1 MKKKLVLEFETGL
14 PPKYKKW
21 AKEAVENFVSLFPE
35 YKDNLSVELDSAPVS
50 LSRTELE
57 NIISRS
63 SSTQPQL
70 IRDLYEEQSDGTF
83 LRKDSLDWL
92 VKNSKVSDT
101 VDLGK
106 ILDAKTQKH
115 AVPGKQSAYYTDQP
129 LLISVCN
136 QKGCGKNGGHYV
148 FGARGVSNSIGGPCI
163 AAKTCEEAC
172 QGYSEQELEAYFKD
186 IIIHELGHSFN
197 ATHEE
202 RKNCVEN
209 LGPHCTDPACLMY
222 EYAYTS
228 TSFNRRMTEKKD
240 NPFCKDCMESMR
252 EYMQNFLKLE
262 RTNDNQQSSNETNKP
277 DEQLLLSG
285 LSDEEKAFLKDY
297 LDYIR
302 SSGIKRSKED
312 LLWDRVYLLEKFRSQ
327 RQNTNAAA
335 QALKREFKTI
345 AETFDW
351 KKEEYKNKLPPQT
364 RQKVETFLT
373 QQAGQSIEINDQPLP
388 PTEEKEKNTF
398 YKTQLRGILRDSAQ
412 NENLEYCEE
421 PRAKGFKAELKAADG
436 SKTTIEA
443 NNSQQISLMAHNEKG
458 EKVVPP
464 FRRFMDIVSYAQ
476 LRHSSVSFG
485 EIKTPEFKAS
495 LMIACLKAQP
505 PVRMK
510 GAPKMTEEFLNVLN
524 PQTAKALHEAYY
536 SRRIE
541 KELPTYQG
549 LKRSRAERYLELK
562 RQKEPLKPREWS
574 ELFYHEDQLVG
585 DIALGDARKKFKSER
600 PREEEW
606 HQKTGYKPQRVV
618 HYDNKRPG
626 DASWKLHLDVT
637 PNPDEPT
644 TKAVTRYL
652 EKLDMDYKIC
662 GGEENGKGITV
673 YVGSY
678 QDTLALST
686 RLQMEFGDKV
696 KLPARYTDQFNQETE
711 FHDVATGRFMIAANY
726 DPETKKETPVFDEV
740 YPTTVR
746 GISPARLD
754 EHNST
759 GFLIKAAKQMKLV
772 PEQTPND
779 YKQITD
785 AKQHYDIDMLE
796 NYVSHRLYAKHLGA
810 FYYGDNAERFEKH
823 LFNDKLPE
831 TGSPERTKWDILAN
845 KYEQFIKDNCPE
857 KIDLMKKHIE
867 NYEPIDFAKENTNRN
882 SRQQEK
888 PDLTQQVI
896 DAKRKKTR

>member
-1 MKKKLVLEFETGL
+1 MAKKTFYLNFENGL
-14 PPKYKKW
+14 DEQYVNW
-21 AKEAVENFVSLFPE
+21 AKEAVQEFINLFPE
-35 YKDNLSVELDSAPVS
+35 YKGNFAVEENNFSYANVDVLKTIAEFNKELYQSRGKVFDEANFWRTFDRLPDGSYKASLQKQIALASRNGIIDIQKLSSLQADSMANKYGASSQILINITKQKAGGNIRGISSELSVNISAGTCAELGYKGD
-50 LSRTELE
+50 
-57 NIISRS
+57 
-63 SSTQPQL
+63 
-70 IRDLYEEQSDGTF
+70 DLKS
-83 LRKDSLDWL
+83 
-92 VKNSKVSDT
+92 
-101 VDLGK
+101 
-106 ILDAKTQKH
+106 
-115 AVPGKQSAYYTDQP
+115 
-129 LLISVCN
+129 
-136 QKGCGKNGGHYV
+136 
-148 FGARGVSNSIGGPCI
+148 
-163 AAKTCEEAC
+163 
-172 QGYSEQELEAYFKD
+172 YFKD

-197 ATHEE
+197 ATHEG

-209 LGPHCTDPACLMY
+209 LGSHCTDKNCLMY
-222 EYAYTS
+222 EYAYTNE
-228 TSFNRRMTEKKD
+228 SFNRRKKLKE
-240 NPFCKDCMESMR
+240 PFCNDCMESMR

-262 RTNDNQQSSNETNKP
+262 RTNDNRQNRTEASVSNEQ
-277 DEQLLLSG
+277 DFLSG

-302 SSGIKRSKED
+302 SSGIRRSKED

-327 RQNTNAAA
+327 RQSTNTAA
-335 QALKREFKTI
+335 QTLKQEFKTI

-364 RQKVETFLT
+364 RQKIETFLT

-388 PTEEKEKNTF
+388 PTAEKETSTL
-398 YKTQLRGILRDSAQ
+398 YKTQLRGILRDSARA
-412 NENLEYCEE
+412 EHLEYSEE
-421 PRAKGFKAELKAADG
+421 PCKQGFKAELKAADG

-443 NNSQQISLMAHNEKG
+443 ANPRQVSLMAHNAKG

-464 FRRFMDIVSYAQ
+464 FRRFMDVVSYAQ

-510 GAPKMTEEFLNVLN
+510 GAPKMTEEFLNLLN

-549 LKRSRAERYLELK
+549 LKRSQAERYLQLK
-562 RQKEPLKPREWS
+562 NQKEPLEQREWS

-585 DIALGDARKKFKSER
+585 DIALSDAQKKFKSER

-606 HQKTGYKPQRVV
+606 HQKTGYAPQRVV
-618 HYDNKRPG
+618 HYEDKRPG

-644 TKAVTRYL
+644 TKAITQYL

-662 GGEENGKGITV
+662 GGEENGKGITI

-678 QDTLALST
+678 SDTLTLST
-686 RLQMEFGDKV
+686 RLQMEFGDKA
-696 KLPARYTDQFNQETE
+696 KLPARYTDQYNQETE
-711 FHDVATGRFMIAANY
+711 FHNVATGRFMIAANY
-726 DPETKKETPVFDEV
+726 DPKTKTETPVFDEV
-740 YPTTVR
+740 YPTTVC
-746 GISPARLD
+746 GISPARLE

-759 GFLIKAAKQMKLV
+759 EFLIKAAKQMKLV
-772 PEQTPND
+772 TEQTPDD

-831 TGSPERTKWDILAN
+831 AGSPERTKWDILAN
-845 KYEQFIKDNCPE
+845 KYEQFIQNNCPE

-867 NYEPIDFAKENTNRN
+867 NYKPIDFTKENTNQN
-882 SRQQEK
+882 SRQQKK

-896 DAKRKKTR
+896 YAKRKRMR

>member
-1 MKKKLVLEFETGL
+1 MAKKTIFFELEENL
-14 PPKYKKW
+14 DPKYKDW
-21 AKEAVENFVSLFPE
+21 AREAVEEFIALFPE
-35 YKDNLSVELDSAPVS
+35 FEDCLEISDKERKSFFTRREAEQAFSNLSNQNIES
-50 LSRTELE
+50 L
-57 NIISRS
+57 ISQFFEK
-63 SSTQPQL
+63 QPNGL
-70 IRDLYEEQSDGTF
+70 F
-83 LRKDSLDWL
+83 LLKGSVQHMLKEATTNGR
-92 VKNSKVSDT
+92 
-101 VDLGK
+101 VDLEKWSDLKRKSLQHQYGLGEDK
-106 ILDAKTQKH
+106 RALEWPI
-115 AVPGKQSAYYTDQP
+115 
-129 LLISVCN
+129 
-136 QKGCGKNGGHYV
+136 
-148 FGARGVSNSIGGPCI
+148 GVSITSIPPKKGYALSGTPGPCI
-163 AAKTCEEAC
+163 STAHFGNNKD
-172 QGYSEQELEAYFKD
+172 YFKRTVM
-186 IIIHELGHSFN
+186 HELGHTFQM
-197 ATHEE
+197 HEHE
-202 RKNCVEN
+202 HSQTNTW
-209 LGPHCTDPACLMY
+209 GPHCIDSGCLGSQSGPSVAGACFCEHCMGAMRSEMQMIKNVLK
-222 EYAYTS
+222 EKERQSANN
-228 TSFNRRMTEKKD
+228 NRQNRTE
-240 NPFCKDCMESMR
+240 
-252 EYMQNFLKLE
+252 
-262 RTNDNQQSSNETNKP
+262 TNASNEQ
-277 DEQLLLSG
+277 DFLSG

-302 SSGIKRSKED
+302 SSGIRRSKED

-327 RQNTNAAA
+327 RQNTNATA
-335 QALKREFKTI
+335 QSLKQEFKTI

-364 RQKVETFLT
+364 RQKIETFLT
-373 QQAGQSIEINDQPLP
+373 RQAGQSIEVNDQPLQ

-398 YKTQLRGILRDSAQ
+398 YKTQLRGILRDSARA
-412 NENLEYCEE
+412 EHLEYNEE
-421 PRAKGFKAELKAADG
+421 SRKQGFKAELKAADG

-510 GAPKMTEEFLNVLN
+510 GAPKMTEEFLNLLN

-549 LKRSRAERYLELK
+549 LKRSQAERYLQLK
-562 RQKEPLKPREWS
+562 NQKEPLGQREWS

-585 DIALGDARKKFKSER
+585 DIALSDAQKKFKSER

-606 HQKTGYKPQRVV
+606 HQKTGYEPQRVV
-618 HYDNKRPG
+618 HYEDKRPG

-637 PNPDEPT
+637 PNPEEPT
-644 TKAVTRYL
+644 TKAITQYL

-662 GGEENGKGITV
+662 GGEENGKGITI

-678 QDTLALST
+678 LDTLALST

-696 KLPARYTDQFNQETE
+696 KLPARYTDQYNQETE
-711 FHDVATGRFMIAANY
+711 FHNVATGRFMIAANY
-726 DPETKKETPVFDEV
+726 DPETKTETPVFDEV

-746 GISPARLD
+746 GISPARLE

-759 GFLIKAAKQMKLV
+759 GFLIKTAKQMKLI
-772 PEQTPND
+772 PEQTPDD

-785 AKQHYDIDMLE
+785 AKQHYNIDMLE

-810 FYYGDNAERFEKH
+810 FYYGDNAKRFEEQ

-831 TGSPERTKWDILAN
+831 AGSPERTKWNILAN
-845 KYEQFIKDNCPE
+845 KYEQFIQDNCPE

-867 NYEPIDFAKENTNRN
+867 NYKPIDFTKENTSQN
-882 SRQQEK
+882 SQQQEK

-896 DAKRKKTR
+896 DAKRKRTR

>member
-1 MKKKLVLEFETGL
+1 MAKKTFYLNFENGL
-14 PPKYKKW
+14 DKQYVNW
-21 AKEAVENFVSLFPE
+21 AKEAVEDFINLFPE
-35 YKDNLSVELDSAPVS
+35 YKNSFAVEENNFSYANADVLKTIAELNKELYQSRGKVFDEANFWRMFDRLPDGSYKASLQKQIALASRNGIIDIQKLSSLQADCMANKYGASSPILINITKQKTSGNIRGISSEVSVNISAGTCANLGYKGD
-50 LSRTELE
+50 
-57 NIISRS
+57 
-63 SSTQPQL
+63 
-70 IRDLYEEQSDGTF
+70 DL
-83 LRKDSLDWL
+83 
-92 VKNSKVSDT
+92 
-101 VDLGK
+101 
-106 ILDAKTQKH
+106 KT
-115 AVPGKQSAYYTDQP
+115 
-129 LLISVCN
+129 
-136 QKGCGKNGGHYV
+136 
-148 FGARGVSNSIGGPCI
+148 
-163 AAKTCEEAC
+163 
-172 QGYSEQELEAYFKD
+172 YFKD

-197 ATHEE
+197 ATHEG

-209 LGPHCTDPACLMY
+209 LGSHCTDPACLMY
-222 EYAYTS
+222 EYAYTNE
-228 TSFNRRMTEKKD
+228 SFNRRKKLKA
-240 NPFCKDCMESMR
+240 PFCKDCMESMR

-262 RTNDNQQSSNETNKP
+262 RTNDNQETNTTN
-277 DEQLLLSG
+277 EQDLLSG
-285 LSDEEKAFLKDY
+285 LSDEERAFLKDY

-302 SSGIKRSKED
+302 NSGIRRSKED
-312 LLWDRVYLLEKFRSQ
+312 LLWDRVYLLERFRSQ
-327 RQNTNAAA
+327 RQTTNTTT
-335 QALKREFKTI
+335 QSLKQEFKTI

-351 KKEEYKNKLPPQT
+351 KKEEYKNKIPQKT
-364 RQKVETFLT
+364 RQKLKSILN
-373 QQAGQSIEINDQPLP
+373 QRRSDSIEINDQPLP
-388 PTEEKEKNTF
+388 PAEEKEKNTF
-398 YKTQLRGILRDSAQ
+398 YKTQLRGILRDSA
-412 NENLEYCEE
+412 EKEHLEYNEE
-421 PRAKGFKAELKAADG
+421 QQSKGFKAELKAADG

-510 GAPKMTEEFLNVLN
+510 GAPKMTEEFLNLLN

-549 LKRSRAERYLELK
+549 LKRSQAERYLELK
-562 RQKEPLKPREWS
+562 NQKKPLKPCEWS

-585 DIALGDARKKFKSER
+585 DIALSDAQKKFKSER

-606 HQKTGYKPQRVV
+606 HQKTGYEPQRVV
-618 HYDNKRPG
+618 HYEDKRPG

-644 TKAVTRYL
+644 TKAVTQYL

-662 GGEENGKGITV
+662 GGEENGKGITI

-678 QDTLALST
+678 LDSLALST

-696 KLPARYTDQFNQETE
+696 KLPARYTNQFNQETE
-711 FHDVATGRFMIAANY
+711 FHNVATGRFMIAANY

-746 GISPARLD
+746 GISPARLE

-772 PEQTPND
+772 SEQTPDD

-823 LFNDKLPE
+823 LFNDKLPQAR
-831 TGSPERTKWDILAN
+831 SPERTKWDILAN
-845 KYEQFIKDNCPE
+845 KYEQFIKNNCPE

-867 NYEPIDFAKENTNRN
+867 NYKPIDFAKENTNQN
-882 SRQQEK
+882 SQQQEK
-888 PDLTQQVI
+888 SDLTQQII

>member
-1 MKKKLVLEFETGL
+1 MKKTFRFEIDGNL
-14 PPKYKKW
+14 DPKYKAW
-21 AKEAVENFVSLFPE
+21 AKEAVEDFINLFPE
-35 YKDNLSVELDSAPVS
+35 FKDYFEIDDQERKSIF
-50 LSRTELE
+50 THQELE
-57 NIISRS
+57 QKS
-63 SSTQPQL
+63 SGLSGSKLDEVLSQFFEKQP
-70 IRDLYEEQSDGTF
+70 DGTF
-83 LRKDSLDWL
+83 LDKTSFQYTLKKASTGNTIDLSKWWETQRQNLKNNGIVDNNNQISWKKQIGLTLSICLTDKKPANNYAVSTPDAICIPICTFENDKD
-92 VKNSKVSDT
+92 
-101 VDLGK
+101 
-106 ILDAKTQKH
+106 
-115 AVPGKQSAYYTDQP
+115 
-129 LLISVCN
+129 
-136 QKGCGKNGGHYV
+136 
-148 FGARGVSNSIGGPCI
+148 
-163 AAKTCEEAC
+163 
-172 QGYSEQELEAYFKD
+172 YFKRT
-186 IIIHELGHSFN
+186 IMHELGHSCGMDQ
-197 ATHEE
+197 HEH
-202 RKNCVEN
+202 CQTTS
-209 LGPHCTDPACLMY
+209 LGAHCTDRGCLGSALGPAHKGACFCEHCMGSIRDRLKY
-222 EYAYTS
+222 L
-228 TSFNRRMTEKKD
+228 KD
-240 NPFCKDCMESMR
+240 EN
-252 EYMQNFLKLE
+252 
-262 RTNDNQQSSNETNKP
+262 TNQQNRTETNTP

-302 SSGIKRSKED
+302 SSDIRRSKED

-335 QALKREFKTI
+335 QSLKQEFKTI

-364 RQKVETFLT
+364 RKKVETFLT

-398 YKTQLRGILRDSAQ
+398 YKTQLRGILRDSAK

-421 PRAKGFKAELKAADG
+421 PRSKGFKAELKAADG

-510 GAPKMTEEFLNVLN
+510 GAPKMTEEFLNLLN

-549 LKRSRAERYLELK
+549 LKRSQAERYLELK
-562 RQKEPLKPREWS
+562 NQKKPLKPREWS

-585 DIALGDARKKFKSER
+585 DIALDDAQRKFKSER

-606 HQKTGYKPQRVV
+606 HQKTGYEPQRVV
-618 HYDNKRPG
+618 HYEDKRPG

-644 TKAVTRYL
+644 TKAVTQYL

-662 GGEENGKGITV
+662 GGEENGKGITI

-678 QDTLALST
+678 LDTLALST

-711 FHDVATGRFMIAANY
+711 FHNVATGRFMIAANY

-746 GISPARLD
+746 GISPARLE

-772 PEQTPND
+772 PEQTPDD

-831 TGSPERTKWDILAN
+831 AGSPERTKWDILAN

-867 NYEPIDFAKENTNRN
+867 NYKPIDFAKENTNQN
-882 SRQQEK
+882 SQQQEK

>member
-1 MKKKLVLEFETGL
+1 MPKKTFYLNFESGL
-14 PPKYKKW
+14 DEQYVNW
-21 AKEAVENFVSLFPE
+21 AKEAVQEFINLFPE
-35 YKDNLSVELDSAPVS
+35 YKSNFAVEENNFSYANVDVLKTIAEFNKELYQSRGKVFDEANFWRTFDRLPDGSYKASLQKQIALASRNGIIDIQKLSSLQADSMANKYGASSQILINITKQKAGGNIRGISSELSVNISAGTCAELGYKGD
-50 LSRTELE
+50 
-57 NIISRS
+57 
-63 SSTQPQL
+63 
-70 IRDLYEEQSDGTF
+70 DLKS
-83 LRKDSLDWL
+83 
-92 VKNSKVSDT
+92 
-101 VDLGK
+101 
-106 ILDAKTQKH
+106 
-115 AVPGKQSAYYTDQP
+115 
-129 LLISVCN
+129 
-136 QKGCGKNGGHYV
+136 
-148 FGARGVSNSIGGPCI
+148 
-163 AAKTCEEAC
+163 
-172 QGYSEQELEAYFKD
+172 YFKD

-197 ATHEE
+197 ATHEG

-209 LGPHCTDPACLMY
+209 LGSHCTDKNCLMY
-222 EYAYTS
+222 EYAYTNE
-228 TSFNRRMTEKKD
+228 SFNRRKKLKE
-240 NPFCKDCMESMR
+240 PFCNDCMESMR

-262 RTNDNQQSSNETNKP
+262 RTNDNRQNRTEASVSNEQ
-277 DEQLLLSG
+277 DFLSG

-302 SSGIKRSKED
+302 SSGIRRSKED

-327 RQNTNAAA
+327 RQSTNTAA
-335 QALKREFKTI
+335 QTLKQEFKTI

-364 RQKVETFLT
+364 RQKIETFLT

-388 PTEEKEKNTF
+388 PTAEKETSTL
-398 YKTQLRGILRDSAQ
+398 YKTQLRGILRDSARA
-412 NENLEYCEE
+412 EHLEYSEE
-421 PRAKGFKAELKAADG
+421 PCKQGFKAELKAADG

-443 NNSQQISLMAHNEKG
+443 ANPRQVSLMAHNAKG
-458 EKVVPP
+458 EKVTPP

-510 GAPKMTEEFLNVLN
+510 GAPKMTEEFLNLLN

-549 LKRSRAERYLELK
+549 LKRSQAERYLQLK
-562 RQKEPLKPREWS
+562 NQKEPLEQREWS

-585 DIALGDARKKFKSER
+585 DIALSDAQKKFKSER

-606 HQKTGYKPQRVV
+606 HQKTGYAPQRVV
-618 HYDNKRPG
+618 HYEDKRPG

-644 TKAVTRYL
+644 TKAITQYL

-662 GGEENGKGITV
+662 GGEENGKGITI

-678 QDTLALST
+678 SDTLTLST
-686 RLQMEFGDKV
+686 RLQMEFGDKA
-696 KLPARYTDQFNQETE
+696 KLPARYTDQYNQETE
-711 FHDVATGRFMIAANY
+711 FHNVATGRFMIAANY
-726 DPETKKETPVFDEV
+726 DPKTKTETPVFDEV

-746 GISPARLD
+746 GISPARLE

-759 GFLIKAAKQMKLV
+759 EFLIKAAKQMKLV
-772 PEQTPND
+772 TEQTPDD

-831 TGSPERTKWDILAN
+831 AGSPERTKWDILAN
-845 KYEQFIKDNCPE
+845 KYEQFIQNNCPE

-867 NYEPIDFAKENTNRN
+867 NYKPIDFTKENTNQN
-882 SRQQEK
+882 SRQQKK

-896 DAKRKKTR
+896 YAKRKRMR